1 VRSQPSGR
9 KSFDVRQ
16 CELPGTTFSQD
27 DVAMISDADRA
38 GMVVGNVFPKYE
50 NKGMPIY
57 EVVAMLRDEGLLYD
71 EDKRA
76 ELIIWRERA
85 LKAEALLL
93 SYDQG

>member
-1 VRSQPSGR
+1 
-9 KSFDVRQ
+9 
-16 CELPGTTFSQD
+16 
-27 DVAMISDADRA
+27 MISDADRA
-38 GMVVGNVFPKYE
+38 GMVIGNVFPKYE

-57 EVVAMLRDEGLLYD
+57 EVVATLREEGLLYD

-93 SYDQG
+93 SAERLRAARRRSRRWR